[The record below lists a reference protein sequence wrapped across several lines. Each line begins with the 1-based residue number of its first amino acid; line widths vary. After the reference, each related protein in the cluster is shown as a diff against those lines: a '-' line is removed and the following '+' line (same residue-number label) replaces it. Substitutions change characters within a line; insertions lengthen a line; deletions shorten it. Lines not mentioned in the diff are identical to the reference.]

1 MKTNVVYLLGRNL
14 TSMRLQEALLQ
25 EKSILLEK
33 KLTVSS
39 HSRDVLVL
47 SQQIESI
54 SESINT
60 KEKLK
65 GFAIC

>member
-1 MKTNVVYLLGRNL
+1 MK
-14 TSMRLQEALLQ
+14 QEALLQ
-25 EKSILLEK
+25 EKSVLEK
-33 KLTVSS
+33 KHAVSS

-65 GFAIC
+65 GSAIC